1 MAGFPFSAG
10 RHLLLMKSSRQRD
23 QSRSAPL
30 LQPGTPA
37 IQEDLSFRGMEEG
50 WRPRR
55 TAAQIKFWSIFIR
68 GFTLTGGI
76 AWAVWLLVV
85 RFVYQNQEL
94 QDNFTMI
101 LLLILSLVPAGF
113 FWCLTHEDMQTPT
126 PSVIN
131 RNFSV

>member
-1 MAGFPFSAG
+1 MAGFPFLAG
-10 RHLLLMKSSRQRD
+10 SHLLLMKSSRQRD

-30 LQPGTPA
+30 LQPPGTPA
-37 IQEDLSFRGMEEG
+37 IQGDLSFHGMEEG
-50 WRPRR
+50 RRPRR

-76 AWAVWLLVV
+76 AWAIWLLVA

-94 QDNFTMI
+94 QDTFTMI

-113 FWCLTHEDMQTPT
+113 FWCLTHEVMQTPT
-126 PSVIN
+126 PS
-131 RNFSV
+131 